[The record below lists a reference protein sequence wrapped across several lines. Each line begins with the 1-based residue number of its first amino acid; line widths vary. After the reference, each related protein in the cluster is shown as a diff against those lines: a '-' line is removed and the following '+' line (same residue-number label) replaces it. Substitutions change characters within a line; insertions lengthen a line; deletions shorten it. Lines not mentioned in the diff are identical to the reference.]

1 MKCPPLDNGDEGE
14 IESVRRGTRPRGV
27 PRDSGMVHG
36 AAILN
41 NLTIKFIV
49 PLEHAYPR
57 GAFGPVE
64 EGVGEGRR

>member
-1 MKCPPLDNGDEGE
+1 MATWLRE
-14 IESVRRGTRPRGV
+14 RGV

-57 GAFGPVE
+57 GALV
-64 EGVGEGRR
+64 VKEGRGGVSR